1 MNFVKNWDFQCLI
14 SKSKASKNALNFL
27 MNNHLMMMTHSFNLF
42 ERIPQMCNHFEMIVN
57 KPEDDKY
64 LPSPP
69 IILLSKSLIGNFNDR
84 SSFDQIRYFTLN
96 LLGNR
101 TLLFMYLGIGRWYVG
116 SSKTD
121 PIFSLSSVGTF
132 WNISKWLLF

>member
-1 MNFVKNWDFQCLI
+1 
-14 SKSKASKNALNFL
+14 

-42 ERIPQMCNHFEMIVN
+42 ERIPQMCNHFETIVN

-116 SSKTD
+116 SSRTD
-121 PIFSLSSVGTF
+121 PIFSLFSVGIILNYFKMFTILIIF
-132 WNISKWLLF
+132 LLIFGIIEKIFQN